1 VVGNIMAGE
10 DLGLTPPMDGMSMFD
25 DDEDIGYSAGQ
36 TASNNLIT
44 YWNYNAVAGDASGDI
59 ETYGRTNNI
68 QIDAKDIIMQTKA
81 SAGNV
86 GIGTDS
92 PESPMVITKNHS
104 GFGGTYGML
113 TLTNTSMSASYGSE
127 IRFQHSPANTTYQS
141 AIRATADPNPSH
153 GAKLQFLT
161 ADTGNT
167 LTERMRID
175 SAGGLHQSV
184 SSSFAGSKAGITE
197 GSATEILN
205 IKFGDGYGEGG
216 MVVLDLFNYAGDTYA
231 VKCERWLIGVR
242 HGGSDATTVANIF
255 RSTSSSE
262 NAGWEEMDD
271 ATVTTVVDG
280 DGDIHIKVNAT
291 VSGSSGETTYFC
303 YYKVDV
309 VSNTTP
315 VFTAG

>member
-1 VVGNIMAGE
+1 SFWTNDTQRVTIDGATGNVGIGTDSPDKKLQVVGNIMAGE

-184 SSSFAGSKAGITE
+184 SSSFAGSK
-197 GSATEILN
+197 
-205 IKFGDGYGEGG
+205 
-216 MVVLDLFNYAGDTYA
+216 
-231 VKCERWLIGVR
+231 
-242 HGGSDATTVANIF
+242 
-255 RSTSSSE
+255 
-262 NAGWEEMDD
+262 
-271 ATVTTVVDG
+271 
-280 DGDIHIKVNAT
+280 
-291 VSGSSGETTYFC
+291 
-303 YYKVDV
+303 
-309 VSNTTP
+309 
-315 VFTAG
+315 